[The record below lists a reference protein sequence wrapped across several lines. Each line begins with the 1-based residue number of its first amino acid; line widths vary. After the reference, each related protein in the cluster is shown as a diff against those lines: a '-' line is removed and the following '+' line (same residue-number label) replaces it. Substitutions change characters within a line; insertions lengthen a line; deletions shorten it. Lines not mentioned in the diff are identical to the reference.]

1 MAFFKGPTK
10 LMEVGFE
17 SSDVFVGVGLGY
29 SSGYGILGVGRIKE
43 RGGLGGLR
51 FVCYS
56 SVVML

>member
-29 SSGYGILGVGRIKE
+29 PLGYGILGVGRIKE
-43 RGGLGGLR
+43 RGG
-51 FVCYS
+51 
-56 SVVML
+56 